1 MGKWDALIRSLLNL
15 NSISSYLPNLC
26 VLLTMKFIFN
36 LPLSLLSHNT
46 VGRFS
51 MVQQC
56 RCICRQQRKNRLV
69 VYTVLIQLC
78 NGMCTE
84 CVYKNVFPTFFHTV
98 FNCLGRSFPHQSYN
112 LPLIRR
118 YLSLRIIFSDG
129 ILIESLHASLHSLAN
144 QQKASDKII
153 KLYPI

>member
-1 MGKWDALIRSLLNL
+1 MGKWDALIPSLLNL

-46 VGRFS
+46 VGLFS

-56 RCICRQQRKNRLV
+56 CCICRQQRKNRLV

-84 CVYKNVFPTFFHTV
+84 CVYKNVFPRFLSH
-98 FNCLGRSFPHQSYN
+98 CLQLPWQELSTPVIQSPLDATIFIFPYHLKRWYTHRVTSR
-112 LPLIRR
+112 LTSLLSESAEGIR
-118 YLSLRIIFSDG
+118 
-129 ILIESLHASLHSLAN
+129 
-144 QQKASDKII
+144 
-153 KLYPI
+153 